1 MKIKERTRYDLRSR
15 KELLLEPPL
24 VMTKRTPVDTSV
36 QVAVPQ
42 GSVLGLLLFTILY

>member
-1 MKIKERTRYDLRSR
+1 MKIKEWTRYDLRSR

-24 VMTKRTPVDTSV
+24 VMTKKTLVDKSV

-42 GSVLGLLLFTILY
+42 GSVLGPLLFTILY